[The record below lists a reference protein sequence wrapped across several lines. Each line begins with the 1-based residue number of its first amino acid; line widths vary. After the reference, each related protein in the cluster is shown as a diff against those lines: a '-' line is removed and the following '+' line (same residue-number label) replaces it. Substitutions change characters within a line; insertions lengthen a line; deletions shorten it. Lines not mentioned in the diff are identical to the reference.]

1 MNEITSLLFY
11 ILLIWI
17 FFKLFLQKGYN
28 KGLDDFNK
36 EQEKIKPT
44 IEENIK
50 EILNFI
56 QEDVIIGLHNLGYSR
71 RLANK
76 LIKSIPY
83 NDQTAEELLREAL
96 NRLQPQTIINIK
108 DSIVQ
113 RTNFNTVDDTKKV
126 NYKPQTD
133 FKINPLDIPEPL
145 RRLTQWYPIVSEVKE
160 IIEKV
165 SQPILKAVK
174 LKKVRA
180 KTNPAFERLTD
191 EDIKDLKRLLM
202 PDIFKRFSYI
212 SLAWLKTKAIRQGID
227 DWISLIDSH
236 LSYEENKSNLVKMF
250 GAIESDKELMTKY
263 QTYSDMSKDFYQ
275 DIGENHEFNLSR

>member
-1 MNEITSLLFY
+1 MMKVARMIINCGTDFEGPELECALMNHFYCSLEF
-11 ILLIWI
+11 ILLILFI
-17 FFKLFLQKGYN
+17 LYIDFKLHQKT
-28 KGLDDFNK
+28 K
-36 EQEKIKPT
+36 QHKIKKVVEE
-44 IEENIK
+44 IE
-50 EILNFI
+50 EILNFT

-174 LKKVRA
+174 LKKVSGLEA
-180 KTNPAFERLTD
+180 
-191 EDIKDLKRLLM
+191 
-202 PDIFKRFSYI
+202 Y
-212 SLAWLKTKAIRQGID
+212 GIPK
-227 DWISLIDSH
+227 
-236 LSYEENKSNLVKMF
+236 ENQRIL
-250 GAIESDKELMTKY
+250 
-263 QTYSDMSKDFYQ
+263 
-275 DIGENHEFNLSR
+275 